1 MREAERSCIHVIG
14 CEPRDE
20 RGEVVSYG
28 AVNFLLG
35 GESRRLDYGFDGQMC
50 EFADTTGEFRVYDGE
65 RSFLFIFEAV
75 E

>member
-1 MREAERSCIHVIG
+1 MREAERSCIHIIG
-14 CEPRDE
+14 SEPRDE

-50 EFADTTGEFRVYDGE
+50 EFANATGEFRVCDGE
-65 RSFLFIFEAV
+65 RSFLFIFEVV

>member
-14 CEPRDE
+14 SEPRDE
-20 RGEVVSYG
+20 RGEVVSDG

-35 GESRRLDYGFDGQMC
+35 GESRRLDYGLDGQMC
-50 EFADTTGEFRVYDGE
+50 EFADAAREFRVCDGK
-65 RSFLFIFEAV
+65 RSFLFIFEAI